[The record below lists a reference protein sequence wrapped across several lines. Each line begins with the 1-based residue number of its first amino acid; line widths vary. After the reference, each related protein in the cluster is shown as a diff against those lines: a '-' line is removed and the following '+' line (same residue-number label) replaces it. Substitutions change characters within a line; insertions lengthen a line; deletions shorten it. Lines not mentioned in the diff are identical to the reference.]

1 MNYAASDTDL
11 STTTNNEDGSTTTRF
26 FPDGTTRVDYP
37 DGSSMTAYPDNRV
50 LNVSP
55 DGTRTLTDVN
65 GVALD
70 PDTGKPLGSSP
81 PVVEKSPVSEK
92 DLETGAHF
100 ISTLLE
106 AAAIV
111 ADAETM
117 LVFVEPI
124 NAVAMPVAMAI
135 EVWRAL
141 EASVRAYS
149 TMAYCYGLM
158 YGALDMGKPKYPE
171 GAYSLDSAETI
182 RDKQAAFEDGIAKAS
197 AHLSNGSAGVALR
210 NHVLIRT
217 AFLNSDP
224 HATLNEIWKV
234 LCESEG
240 DDFYAKQFA
249 LRWPETGM
257 TEA

>member
-1 MNYAASDTDL
+1 MNTATSNTDL
-11 STTTNNEDGSTTTRF
+11 GTTTHNDDGSTTTSI
-26 FPDGTTRVDYP
+26 PDGTARVDYP
-37 DGSSMTAYPDNRV
+37 DGSSMTTYPDNRV

-65 GVALD
+65 GIALD
-70 PDTGKPLGSSP
+70 PDTGKPLSPSP
-81 PVVEKSPVSEK
+81 PVVKESAVTEK
-92 DLETGAHF
+92 DIETGAHV

-106 AAAIV
+106 AAAIIGH
-111 ADAETM
+111 AETV
-117 LVFVEPI
+117 LAFVEPL
-124 NAVAMPVAMAI
+124 NAVTMPVAMAI
-135 EVWRAL
+135 GVWRAL

-149 TMAYCYGLM
+149 TMGYCYGLM
-158 YGALDMGKPKYPE
+158 YGALDTGKPKYPE

-182 RDKQAAFEDGIAKAS
+182 REKQAAFEDGIAKAS

-210 NHVLIRT
+210 NRVLIRT

-224 HATLNEIWKV
+224 DATLNEVWKV